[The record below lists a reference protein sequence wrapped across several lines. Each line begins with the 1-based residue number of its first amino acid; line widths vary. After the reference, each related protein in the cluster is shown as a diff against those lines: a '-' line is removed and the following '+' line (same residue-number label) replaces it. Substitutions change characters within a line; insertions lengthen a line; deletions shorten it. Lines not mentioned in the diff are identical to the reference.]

1 MKERM
6 ENRKVLGIIL
16 GLAGTITL
24 ILYGKSLINAT
35 NASLGNLLV
44 FVNAVSYGFYLI
56 IVKKLMDKYN
66 AFTFVKWIYTFGF
79 LMVLPFGW
87 GEFQA
92 IDFANL
98 PTDIFWKIGFVVVFS
113 TFLTYLLN
121 LVSMRELKP
130 TTVAVFIYLQPLF
143 ATIFAVSLG
152 KDDLSLV
159 KLISAVLIDL
169 NTRMPSVFREM
180 ELGLRNQIS
189 QRLERGKVDF
199 SLYVEVT
206 GEETTS
212 KINVPIIK
220 GYINQM
226 KAVIPTADETE
237 LMKMAVR
244 MPDALKTE
252 RDEIDEN
259 EWKQIQTVIDEA
271 LENIANFRKDEG
283 ASLEKEFQ
291 LRIGNINN
299 LMNEA
304 VSYDAERVETVKTRL
319 RTALDEIKVNVDENR
334 FEQELIFY
342 LEKYDI
348 TEEKVRLGNHLN
360 YFLETLNGTEA
371 NGRKLGFITQEMGRE
386 INTMGSKS
394 NHTEMQKLVVM
405 MKDELEKIKE
415 QVLNVL

>member
-1 MKERM
+1 MIHSMTGFGKASLQLPT
-6 ENRKVLGIIL
+6 KK
-16 GLAGTITL
+16 ITVE
-24 ILYGKSLINAT
+24 IKSLN
-35 NASLGNLLV
+35 SKGL
-44 FVNAVSYGFYLI
+44 
-56 IVKKLMDKYN
+56 
-66 AFTFVKWIYTFGF
+66 
-79 LMVLPFGW
+79 
-87 GEFQA
+87 
-92 IDFANL
+92 
-98 PTDIFWKIGFVVVFS
+98 
-113 TFLTYLLN
+113 
-121 LVSMRELKP
+121 
-130 TTVAVFIYLQPLF
+130 
-143 ATIFAVSLG
+143 
-152 KDDLSLV
+152 
-159 KLISAVLIDL
+159 DL

-199 SLYVEVT
+199 ALYVEVT

-212 KINVPIIK
+212 KINVPIVK

-252 RDEIDEN
+252 RDEIDAN

-271 LENIANFRKDEG
+271 LDNIANFRKDEG

-291 LRIGNINN
+291 LRIANIHN

-304 VSYDAERVETVKTRL
+304 VSYDAERVETVKSRL
-319 RTALDEIKVNVDENR
+319 RTALDELKVNVDENR

-360 YFLETLNGTEA
+360 YFLETLNGSEA

>member
-1 MKERM
+1 MIQSMTGFGKASLQLPT
-6 ENRKVLGIIL
+6 KK
-16 GLAGTITL
+16 ITVE
-24 ILYGKSLINAT
+24 IKSLN
-35 NASLGNLLV
+35 SKGL
-44 FVNAVSYGFYLI
+44 
-56 IVKKLMDKYN
+56 
-66 AFTFVKWIYTFGF
+66 
-79 LMVLPFGW
+79 
-87 GEFQA
+87 
-92 IDFANL
+92 
-98 PTDIFWKIGFVVVFS
+98 
-113 TFLTYLLN
+113 
-121 LVSMRELKP
+121 
-130 TTVAVFIYLQPLF
+130 
-143 ATIFAVSLG
+143 
-152 KDDLSLV
+152 
-159 KLISAVLIDL
+159 DL

-212 KINVPIIK
+212 KINVPIVK

-226 KAVIPTADETE
+226 KAVIPNADETE

-291 LRIGNINN
+291 LRIANINN

-304 VSYDAERVETVKTRL
+304 VSYDTERIETVKTRL
-319 RTALDEIKVNVDENR
+319 RTALDELKVNVDENR

-394 NHTEMQKLVVM
+394 NHSEMQKLVVM

>member
-1 MKERM
+1 MIHSMTGFGKASLQLPT
-6 ENRKVLGIIL
+6 KK
-16 GLAGTITL
+16 ITVE
-24 ILYGKSLINAT
+24 IKSLN
-35 NASLGNLLV
+35 SKGL
-44 FVNAVSYGFYLI
+44 
-56 IVKKLMDKYN
+56 
-66 AFTFVKWIYTFGF
+66 
-79 LMVLPFGW
+79 
-87 GEFQA
+87 
-92 IDFANL
+92 
-98 PTDIFWKIGFVVVFS
+98 
-113 TFLTYLLN
+113 
-121 LVSMRELKP
+121 
-130 TTVAVFIYLQPLF
+130 
-143 ATIFAVSLG
+143 
-152 KDDLSLV
+152 
-159 KLISAVLIDL
+159 DL

-226 KAVIPTADETE
+226 KAVIPNADETE

-291 LRIGNINN
+291 LRIANIHN

-319 RTALDEIKVNVDENR
+319 RTALDELKVNVDENR

>member
-1 MKERM
+1 
-6 ENRKVLGIIL
+6 
-16 GLAGTITL
+16 
-24 ILYGKSLINAT
+24 
-35 NASLGNLLV
+35 
-44 FVNAVSYGFYLI
+44 
-56 IVKKLMDKYN
+56 
-66 AFTFVKWIYTFGF
+66 
-79 LMVLPFGW
+79 
-87 GEFQA
+87 
-92 IDFANL
+92 
-98 PTDIFWKIGFVVVFS
+98 
-113 TFLTYLLN
+113 
-121 LVSMRELKP
+121 
-130 TTVAVFIYLQPLF
+130 
-143 ATIFAVSLG
+143 
-152 KDDLSLV
+152 
-159 KLISAVLIDL
+159 
-169 NTRMPSVFREM
+169 MPSVFREM

-212 KINVPIIK
+212 KINVPIVN

-226 KAVIPTADETE
+226 KAVIPTADATE
-237 LMKMAVR
+237 LLKMAVR

-252 RDEIDEN
+252 RDEIDAT
-259 EWKQIQTVIDEA
+259 EWKQIQNVIDEA
-271 LENIANFRKDEG
+271 IENIANFRKDEG

-291 LRIGNINN
+291 LRISNINN

-319 RTALDEIKVNVDENR
+319 RTALDELKVNVDENR

-360 YFLETLNGTEA
+360 YFIETLNGTEA